1 MGCKV
6 NLSDAEVKLIVES
19 LNSTTFRDENSAS
32 MMSKLRDKL
41 GAYPDHVLETIEWD
55 VLKWLQDEGERPLIF
70 GLPNRH
76 GEYLI
81 TTKSGL
87 VTTDYFDAD
96 DGLFENF
103 DLEEIYAV
111 AEMPVGAIKS
121 ATRQNVFNPV

>member
-55 VLKWLQDEGERPLIF
+55 VLK
-70 GLPNRH
+70 
-76 GEYLI
+76 
-81 TTKSGL
+81 
-87 VTTDYFDAD
+87 
-96 DGLFENF
+96 
-103 DLEEIYAV
+103 
-111 AEMPVGAIKS
+111 
-121 ATRQNVFNPV
+121 